1 MTLNC
6 FNPLT
11 TNVPYHIETS
21 HFICPANHLTGFC
34 MLGTLVANGLT
45 VFWKSFDEENVI
57 IYFSLLTQIF
67 WSNINI
73 FSLWILGD
81 LLLFNDNV
89 FENKS
94 WSNYAETFFS
104 IMVSNTDNLLQ
115 LNGILDLSLTYKIF
129 SIWLIKKSKMLPIL
143 YSWSQFCNLGQ
154 KRNNL
159 RFTGREEKKIYIYT

>member
-1 MTLNC
+1 MTLNY

-57 IYFSLLTQIF
+57 IYFSLLTVIF
-67 WSNINI
+67 WSNISI
-73 FSLWILGD
+73 LSLWILGD

-94 WSNYAETFFS
+94 WSNYAEAFFT

-115 LNGILDLSLTYKIF
+115 LNDILDLSLTYKIF
-129 SIWLIKKSKMLPIL
+129 SIWLIEKSTIL
-143 YSWSQFCNLGQ
+143 AIFYSWSQFCNLGQ
-154 KRNNL
+154 KGNNL
-159 RFTGREEKKIYIYT
+159 RLSWREKT